1 MNITIKLIFKTKYN
15 FLNSFVQDDAAQT
28 YGFVG
33 AGSDAC
39 AGQMVNS
46 GRKRRNAPGPPNDQQ
61 RKDLAENLLRVDVY
75 FETLSVQ
82 SITEDPT
89 YNVSIE

>member
-1 MNITIKLIFKTKYN
+1 MQI
-15 FLNSFVQDDAAQT
+15 
-28 YGFVG
+28 G
-33 AGSDAC
+33 
-39 AGQMVNS
+39 NS

-89 YNVSIE
+89 YNVSIEWLKKEINMTKENHRLSDLNSTL